1 MRPTGQG
8 GVLLPAASASMSL
21 MERSAFEHSVRDG
34 IAALEA
40 LGRARRDL
48 RVDGPWD
55 AARHGMARTGGPTRR
70 HGTRRG
76 SRESIGRTGL
86 SSSVP
91 AELRVNVN
99 MSVLAVAR
107 QSKTNW

>member
-21 MERSAFEHSVRDG
+21 MERSAFEHSVRDS
-34 IAALEA
+34 ALEA

-76 SRESIGRTGL
+76 SPESIGRTGL

-91 AELRVNVN
+91 AELRVDVN